1 MKAKIIAIAK
11 ENPFGFT
18 FSLETEKMIKK
29 GIAVAYLETQNSH
42 TEIEIEKCINHA
54 LENDKTIGGW
64 LNTENNKYYFDSIKI
79 FKNSEK
85 QQAISF
91 AKQNQQIAVFDL
103 TNLEEI
109 KIK

>member
-1 MKAKIIAIAK
+1 MKAKILAIAK
-11 ENPFGFT
+11 ENPYGFT

-29 GIAVAYLETQNSH
+29 GIAVAYFETQNSH

-54 LENDKTIGGW
+54 LENDKNIGGW
-64 LNTENNKYYFDSIKI
+64 LNTENNKYYFDSIKV
-79 FKNSEK
+79 FKNVEK
-85 QQAISF
+85 KEAISF
-91 AKQNQQIAVFDL
+91 AKQNKQIAIFDL